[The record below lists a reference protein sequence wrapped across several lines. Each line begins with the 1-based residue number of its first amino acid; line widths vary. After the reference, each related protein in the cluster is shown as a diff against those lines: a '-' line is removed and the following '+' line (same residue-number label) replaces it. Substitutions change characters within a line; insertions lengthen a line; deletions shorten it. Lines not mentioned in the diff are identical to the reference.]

1 MNDIFQFVKRFEKF
15 TKNTDLFI
23 AFAMLAIIAVMII
36 PLPAFMLDVALTF
49 SLSLSLL
56 ILLTAIYVQKTLD
69 FTSFPSLLLMTT
81 LFRLAL
87 NVATTRLIL
96 THGHEGTASA
106 GSVIQAFGNFVV
118 GGNYVIGFIVFSVK
132 NILL

>member
-1 MNDIFQFVKRFEKF
+1 MDSLFTFAKRFEKY

-23 AFAMLAIIAVMII
+23 AFGVLAIIGVMIK
-36 PLPAFMLDVALTF
+36 PLPAFMLDISLTF
-49 SLSLSLL
+49 SLALSLL
-56 ILLTAIYVQKTLD
+56 ILLTSIYVTRTLD

-96 THGHEGTASA
+96 SHGHEGPHAA
-106 GSVIQAFGNFVV
+106 GGVIQAFANVIVGN
-118 GGNYVIGFIVFSVK
+118 N
-132 NILL
+132 